1 MEGGEE
7 TVSPYSEGVGW
18 SGVVVV
24 AVVVEGGQSGLLD
37 QSWKKIGKV
46 GGVGGSIVWLG
57 FVLIFFR
64 MLQFWK

>member
-24 AVVVEGGQSGLLD
+24 VVVEGA
-37 QSWKKIGKV
+37 
-46 GGVGGSIVWLG
+46 VWPT
-57 FVLIFFR
+57 
-64 MLQFWK
+64 